1 MAEENGL
8 DGNISSNQ
16 AASTSKST
24 TILDKNVEKAHNQQ
38 DSEKSK
44 GEEDDSNNTV
54 PFYKLFAFADS
65 TDVFLM
71 IVGTV
76 AAVANGVALPLMA
89 LLMGEVVNAFGGT
102 ANNHDV
108 VEKVSKVSLK
118 FTYLAV
124 GSGLASFLQ
133 VACWM
138 ITGERQA
145 ARIRNLYLKT
155 ILRQDIAF
163 FDKETNTGEVI
174 GRMSGDTVR
183 IQEAMGEKV
192 GKFIQLVST
201 FIGGFVIAFVQ
212 GWLLTLVML
221 ASIPPIVV
229 AGAAMTIMVSKMA
242 SRGQTAYA
250 AAGVVVEQTI
260 GSIRTVA
267 SFTGE
272 KQAIE
277 KYGRSLNSAYKSSV
291 QEGFAAGL
299 GLGSVLSLLFCSYA
313 LAIWFGSRLILSK
326 GYTGGDVIN
335 VIIAVLTGS
344 MSLGQASPSLSAF
357 AAGRAAAFKMF
368 ETIKRKPEIDAYD
381 TRGRKLDDIRGDI
394 ELRDVYFSYPARP
407 DEQIFTGFSLSISSG
422 MTAALVGESGSGKS
436 TVISLIERFYD
447 PRAGEV
453 LIDGINIKE
462 FQLKWI
468 RGKIG
473 LVSQEPV
480 LFASSIR
487 ENIAYGK
494 EGASLEEIRAAAE
507 LANAAKFIDKMPQ
520 GLETMVGEHGT
531 QLSGGQKQR
540 IAIARAILKDPRILL
555 LDEATSALDAESER
569 IVQEALDRIMVNRTT
584 VIVAHRL
591 STVRNADMIAVI
603 HRGSMVEK
611 GSHSELVKIPNG
623 AYCQLIQLQEMNKES
638 DTRIDTEADIS
649 MNSGRQSSQRF
660 SLQKSIS
667 RGSSGGAGN
676 SNQHSFSVSFGPH
689 SGLHIQENQAL
700 ETVSPPSQQSQPEV
714 PLRRLAYLNKPEIPV
729 LLLGTVAAAINGAI
743 MPVFGILISSVIKS
757 FYEPPPKLRKDSR
770 FWSLMFVVIAV
781 VSVIVS
787 PAQTY
792 FFSVAGSRLIR
803 RIRLMSFKKV
813 VNMEIGWFDSAENS
827 SGAIG
832 ARLSSDAATVRS
844 VVGDALA
851 LLVQNTAS
859 LVAGLAIAFE
869 ACWQLSLIVLAML
882 PMVGFGGWIQ
892 LKFMQGFSGDAK
904 KKYEEASQVANDA
917 VGSIRTVASFCAE
930 DKVMALYKKKCEGP
944 MKAGMKRGIVS
955 GIGFGFSFFAL
966 FAVYAASFYAGA
978 RFVEDGKATFAEV
991 FRVFFA
997 LTMATFAIS
1006 QSSSLAPDASKAKAS
1021 TASIFGIL
1029 DRKSKIDP
1037 SDDSGMTLEAVKGNI
1052 EFRNVIF
1059 KYPTRP
1065 DVQILRDLC
1074 LSVRSGKTVA
1084 LVGESGCGKSTV
1096 ISLLQRFYEP
1106 DSGQIMLDGIEIS
1119 KLQLRWL
1126 RQQMGL
1132 VSQEPVLFNDT
1143 IRANISYGKEGGA
1156 TEAEILAAAEFANA
1170 HKFIS
1175 SLQQGYDTLVGERG
1189 VQLSGGQKQRVAIA
1203 RAIVKEP
1210 KILLLDE
1217 ATSALDSE
1225 SERVVQEA
1233 LDRVMVNRTT
1243 IVVAH
1248 RLSTIK
1254 GADLIAVVK
1263 NGVIVEKGKHEAL
1276 MKVKDG
1282 VYASLVALH
1291 MSAPS

>member
-24 TILDKNVEKAHNQQ
+24 TILDKNMEKAHNQK

-44 GEEDDSNNTV
+44 REEDDSNNTV

-102 ANNHDV
+102 TDNHDL

-124 GSGLASFLQ
+124 GSGLASFFQ

-250 AAGVVVEQTI
+250 AAGVVVEQTV

-494 EGASLEEIRAAAE
+494 EGASLEEIRAATE

-603 HRGSMVEK
+603 HRGSLVEK

-638 DTRIDTEADIS
+638 DARIDTEADIS
-649 MNSGRQSSQRF
+649 MNSGRQSSHRF

-667 RGSSGGAGN
+667 RGSTGGAGN
-676 SNQHSFSVSFGPH
+676 SSQHSFSVSFGTH

-700 ETVSPPSQQSQPEV
+700 ETVSPPPQQSQPEV

-757 FYEPPPKLRKDSR
+757 FFEPPPKLRKDSR
-770 FWSLMFVVIAV
+770 FWSLMFLVIAV
-781 VSVIVS
+781 VSLIVS

-813 VNMEIGWFDSAENS
+813 VSMEIGWFDNAENS

-844 VVGDALA
+844 IVGDALA

-859 LVAGLAIAFE
+859 LVAALAIAFE

-882 PMVGFGGWIQ
+882 PMIGFGGWIQ

-978 RFVEDGKATFAEV
+978 RFVEDGKATFADV

-997 LTMATFAIS
+997 LTMAAFAIS

-1106 DSGQIMLDGIEIS
+1106 ESGQIMLDGIEIS

-1132 VSQEPVLFNDT
+1132 VSQEPVLFNET

-1156 TEAEILAAAEFANA
+1156 PEAEILAAAEFANA

-1263 NGVIVEKGKHEAL
+1263 NGVVVEKGKHEAL